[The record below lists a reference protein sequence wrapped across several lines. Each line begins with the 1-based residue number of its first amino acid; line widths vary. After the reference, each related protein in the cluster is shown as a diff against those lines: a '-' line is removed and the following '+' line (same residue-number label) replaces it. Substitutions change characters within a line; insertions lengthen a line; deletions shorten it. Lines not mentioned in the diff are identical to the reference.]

1 MVKYYIVRYF
11 KKRMVKMSTLSFKQF
26 STVDYIKK
34 LRAVEFTQPQAEVF
48 AEVMEQQTQII
59 HEQQNEIEFLKTKET
74 ASKGDVKESELRLQ
88 KEIEVIRRE
97 IATLRYDSLKFIVWT
112 GVGVVVILGGML
124 AKGFHWF

>member
-1 MVKYYIVRYF
+1 
-11 KKRMVKMSTLSFKQF
+11 MSTLSVKHF

-59 HEQQNEIEFLKTKET
+59 HEQQNEIKFLKTKET
-74 ASKGDVKESELRLQ
+74 ATKSDVKESELKLQ
-88 KEIEVIRRE
+88 KEIEVVRRE

>member
-1 MVKYYIVRYF
+1 
-11 KKRMVKMSTLSFKQF
+11 MSTLSVKHF

-74 ASKGDVKESELRLQ
+74 ASKSDVRESELRLQ
-88 KEIEVIRRE
+88 KE

>member
-1 MVKYYIVRYF
+1 MVKCNIIRYF
-11 KKRMVKMSTLSFKQF
+11 KKGMVKMSTLSFKQF

-74 ASKGDVKESELRLQ
+74 ASKSDVRESELRLQ
-88 KEIEVIRRE
+88 KE

>member
-1 MVKYYIVRYF
+1 
-11 KKRMVKMSTLSFKQF
+11 MSTLSVKHF

-74 ASKGDVKESELRLQ
+74 ASKSDVRESELRLQ
-88 KEIEVIRRE
+88 KE
-97 IATLRYDSLKFIVWT
+97 IATLRYDSLKFIGCT

>member
-1 MVKYYIVRYF
+1 
-11 KKRMVKMSTLSFKQF
+11 MSTLSVKHF

-59 HEQQNEIEFLKTKET
+59 HEQQNEIEFLNTKAT
-74 ASKGDVKESELRLQ
+74 ATKSDVKESELKLQ
-88 KEIEVIRRE
+88 KEIEVVRREIEVVRRE